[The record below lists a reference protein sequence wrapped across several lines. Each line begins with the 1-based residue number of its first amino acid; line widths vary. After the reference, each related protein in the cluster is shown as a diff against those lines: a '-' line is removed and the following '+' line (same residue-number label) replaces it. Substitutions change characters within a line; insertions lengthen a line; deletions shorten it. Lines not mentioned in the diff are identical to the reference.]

1 MNSLCNP
8 SCSACPLPLPP
19 ALPLVLPVLCPAV
32 SPCSPRGGATTVNA
46 TEAPSLFASGAEVVL
61 LVSGMFGSADRLSL
75 LPSLR
80 IPANLE

>member
-1 MNSLCNP
+1 M
-8 SCSACPLPLPP
+8 
-19 ALPLVLPVLCPAV
+19 
-32 SPCSPRGGATTVNA
+32 NA